1 MKVFALIE
9 EHFYPDVDGGNEI
22 RGIYDSREKAEIA
35 LEKNR
40 PEVEYYLGGDVCD
53 VSNAY
58 ELVIEEFE
66 IE

>member
-1 MKVFALIE
+1 MKVFVLIE

-22 RGIYDSREKAEIA
+22 RGIYASREKAEIA
-35 LEKNR
+35 LEKIR
-40 PEVEYYLGGDVCD
+40 PEVEYYLDGDVYD
-53 VSNAY
+53 VSDAY

>member
-1 MKVFALIE
+1 MKVFVLIE

-35 LEKNR
+35 LEKIR
-40 PEVEYYLGGDVCD
+40 HEIEHYLGGDVCD
-53 VSNAY
+53 VSDAY

>member
-1 MKVFALIE
+1 MKVFVLIE

-22 RGIYDSREKAEIA
+22 RGIYDSREKAEIS
-35 LEKNR
+35 LEKIR
-40 PEVEYYLGGDVCD
+40 PEVEHYLGGDARD
-53 VSNAY
+53 VSYAY